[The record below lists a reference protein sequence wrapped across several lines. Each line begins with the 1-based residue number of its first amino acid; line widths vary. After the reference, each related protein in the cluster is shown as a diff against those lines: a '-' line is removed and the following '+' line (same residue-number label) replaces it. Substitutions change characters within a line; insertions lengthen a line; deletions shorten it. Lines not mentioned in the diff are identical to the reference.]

1 MNALVGDEI
10 QRRGNNR
17 GYTLQGARV
26 SLANVDS
33 RYRED
38 LPLHSHLV

>member
-1 MNALVGDEI
+1 MVQAPTH
-10 QRRGNNR
+10 NR

-33 RYRED
+33 RYCED